1 MASMS
6 VDLIRDSS
14 ILGDEF
20 FFFVLD
26 FRSEFLINFDRSLIN
41 RTTRIN
47 AFLSFFLK
55 FVGKLVFNIFDLSV
69 DIGDLLVDI
78 GSFRGDD
85 GISDL
90 LRLNLLLDDIDSL
103 ISFLGDSFGCLFLKL
118 GGIDLSSLFVDD
130 SLLGLLVDDFG
141 CFLIQDLFLGLL
153 LVIDVR

>member
-1 MASMS
+1 MRLNIFG
-6 VDLIRDSS
+6 DLF
-14 ILGDEF
+14 ILSGEF
-20 FFFVLD
+20 FFLVLN
-26 FRSEFLINFDRSLIN
+26 FLSEFFFNLDRSLIN

-47 AFLSFFLK
+47 AFLSFMLK
-55 FVGKLVFNIFDLSV
+55 FVGELVFNIFDLSV

-118 GGIDLSSLFVDD
+118 GGVDLSSLFVDH

-141 CFLIQDLFLGLL
+141 CFLIQGLFLGLL
-153 LVIDVR
+153 LVIDVC